1 MGAIWRVPPKS
12 IREGKLLLDQ
22 QCWCWGQ
29 DIRHPEGNL
38 LLKHGFVRE
47 RHESDKALS
56 RYRIAVSLPPL
67 VPRAPLPIMGEGKTN
82 PLTPSLPLSGGEGA
96 GGREGILW
104 AFGLFYDGL
113 WLLRQDFKIRLAT
126 SELPPDIWTVRDA
139 PIHYPAT
146 EEEGERLREKLRAA
160 CLWIAEYEDKT
171 PRAWR
176 AETLRCWDKKSI
188 PAGEQARRWRN
199 LEESLQ

>member
-47 RHESDKALS
+47 RHESDKDLS
-56 RYRIAVSLPPL
+56 RYAFPL
-67 VPRAPLPIMGEGKTN
+67 APARQGEVV
-82 PLTPSLPLSGGEGA
+82 
-96 GGREGILW
+96 LW
-104 AFGLFYDGL
+104 AFGLFYDGT
-113 WLLRQDFKIRLAT
+113 WLLRQDFKIRLAP
-126 SELPPDIWTVRDA
+126 SESTASPDIWTVRDA
-139 PIHYPAT
+139 ETHYPAT
-146 EEEGERLREKLRAA
+146 VEEGERLREKLCAA
-160 CLWIAEYEDKT
+160 CLWIADYEET
-171 PRAWR
+171 IPLAWR
-176 AETLRCWDKKSI
+176 AETLRRWDKKSI